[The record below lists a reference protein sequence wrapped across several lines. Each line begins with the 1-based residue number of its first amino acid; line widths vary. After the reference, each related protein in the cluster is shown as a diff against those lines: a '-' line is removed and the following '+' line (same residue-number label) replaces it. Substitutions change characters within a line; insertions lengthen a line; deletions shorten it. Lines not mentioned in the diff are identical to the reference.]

1 MALDSF
7 TEFSDDDPY
16 RKKVYDGLGQYGPDT
31 GIVGPMD
38 GAFPSTNTAPQPS
51 GSYDLE
57 AFRKSWMGSGD
68 VNNPQGWLD
77 ANRNITQGVTLRNEK
92 AYDPSGKFIADLV
105 GNYSGGTQP
114 RSRIFLDGI
123 GSNGLPRTAK
133 TAAKGAKGAATAG
146 GMKPAANPF
155 LTDVRKLLMD
165 RMAQLKGTPS
175 IDDPELAAQSGAYRR
190 GTQRSMADER
200 AMLAERAA
208 QNGTLQGGQS
218 SGGFDTA
225 LQGVQERGG
234 EANAA
239 YDADLVGNE
248 IEYRRAA
255 YNQLLDM
262 ALQSGDSESARAL
275 TKELANLDAQLRREG
290 MAQSASQ
297 FNQGM
302 DFDRYRYDDTRG
314 YQLSRDAEDDY
325 RYRTLLGLGG

>member
-57 AFRKSWMGSGD
+57 AFRKSWMGGGD

-133 TAAKGAKGAATAG
+133 TAAKGAKGTAAGTARAP
-146 GMKPAANPF
+146 MSTF
-155 LTDVRKLLMD
+155 QSDMRKLLLE
-165 RMAQLKGTPS
+165 RMNQLKGVAT
-175 IDDPELAAQSGAYRR
+175 IEDPILSAQSGAYRR

-208 QNGTLQGGQS
+208 ANGTLQGGQS
-218 SGGFDTA
+218 SGGFDTS
-225 LQGVQERGG
+225 LQGIAERGG

-239 YDADLVGNE
+239 YDANLVGDEND
-248 IEYRRAA
+248 YRRAT
-255 YNQLLDM
+255 YNELLREAM
-262 ALQSGDSESARAL
+262 ASGDAESARDL
-275 TKELANLDAQLRREG
+275 TKLLADMDAQLRREG

-297 FNQGM
+297 FNAGM
-302 DFDRYRYDDTRG
+302 DFDRYRYDDTAG
-314 YQLSRDAEDDY
+314 FNQSRAAEDDY
-325 RYRTLLGLGG
+325 RWRALLGLGG